1 MNAIGFNDD
10 VVVSGRRFHV
20 QTSSVGNNGTARCEV
35 FEEGRIISK
44 SEVEFERRSKLDKR
58 LLEERISHLV
68 QDMHAETMN
77 EIEMM
82 FSIAEKVKKLRH
94 APSNVKTGLMFLRS
108 NLMND
113 AIEQFEIAISI
124 DPDNVDAY
132 NNLGLAYL
140 RLGQNTKAIKILR
153 KIQEK
158 GRSYADISHNL
169 GQAYLNEK
177 EHYKALIN
185 FQEALRINPH
195 YYEADYNIAI
205 LYMDSIIHD
214 KNDNMLPPPSIRLE
228 RAQQQLN
235 KLEQVKIKPLAQIA
249 PKILK
254 LLKVGKMEEAVT
266 KMHQYRE
273 KIFPMELL
281 SIIGIN
287 FYLKFMYGG
296 KGLSFD
302 IIQKFERELYEAL
315 EDHPDYAD
323 LWNNL
328 GVIHLIQCRNL
339 FIQALNEF
347 DRALDINPYFEKALK
362 NKKLVENDGKEFLIL
377 LRAILK

>member
-10 VVVSGRRFHV
+10 VVVSGRKFHV
-20 QTSSVGNNGTARCEV
+20 QTSSVSNNGTARCEV
-35 FEEGRIISK
+35 FEQGRIISK
-44 SEVEFERRSKLDKR
+44 SEVEFERRRQFDDN
-58 LLEERISHLV
+58 LLEERISRLV
-68 QDMHAETMN
+68 ENMHTETMN

-82 FSIAEKVKKLRH
+82 FSIADKVKKLRH

-108 NLMND
+108 NLMKD

-132 NNLGLAYL
+132 NNLGLAYI

-158 GRSYADISHNL
+158 GRTYADISHNL
-169 GQAYLNEK
+169 GMAYLNEK

-185 FQEALRINPH
+185 FQEALRINPQ
-195 YYEADYNIAI
+195 YNEADYNIAI
-205 LYMDSIIHD
+205 LYLDSIIYD
-214 KNDNMLPPPSIRLE
+214 KNDNLLPPPSIRLE
-228 RAQQQLN
+228 RAHQQLN
-235 KLEQVKIKPLAQIA
+235 KLEQAKLKPFAQIA
-249 PKILK
+249 PKVQK
-254 LLKVGKMEEAVT
+254 LLKEGNLEEAII

-296 KGLSFD
+296 KGLGFD
-302 IIQKFERELYEAL
+302 IIRKFERELYEAL
-315 EDHPDYAD
+315 EEHPDYAD